1 MNNKRKKGFTL
12 VELMVVLVILGII
25 AAIAVPL
32 FINYWKK
39 AEFRK
44 NEENAKTVYLAAESR
59 LTYYRSS
66 GQWEQFKKEI
76 QDAVKD
82 TDSEV
87 AQKAVFKDNKDGRLN
102 GRIYTIKLNKS
113 AADQTKENNLVLR
126 LLDDYTYDKG
136 FLDAS
141 ISIEIDIE
149 SGEVYSA
156 FYGSRCKGLNYKADD
171 VDGYLTM
178 QKRDYDSRS
187 KRLLGYYSTEDTV
200 NTVNLE
206 TKRLR
211 ITTINLVNSEKLSLD
226 WSSNVGADL
235 GVDYEVSF
243 YKNDDNTKLFTLRVS
258 PYDMGQQGWS
268 TNADSTSGMATLEL
282 TKADGTKDTSNWMF
296 PVTYSDN
303 KYSVVLDAMMSA
315 KVQAAL
321 DDQTNESAKSELEKT
336 SSTSITRL
344 AEVTSALSEP
354 QNIYAKVKATAYTG
368 SSNINISQEYRDSEQ
383 VSSNVANTMFGDNTK
398 GSDVQVAAFRHLS
411 NMRYYEKNHDSATFT
426 LTNKNMDWASVGT
439 GLYDFKTEAQPDGT
453 KVEKLAWRENT
464 KTETVGFPSIK
475 ELPKEYTLTG
485 KGSQTLVS
493 NLHLDEESVAD
504 DTTTTNLNVSRSEF
518 LGLFCE
524 LKGTVK
530 DVVFRDP
537 TLMIGQKGENDSAGN
552 CKSLKGV
559 GILAGRSEGKLT
571 EIAVTRTKQNSNTV
585 EANVKVD
592 VSNANVSDDKDTLGV
607 GMLVGVLA
615 KYENGTIQTLS
626 SGTVSNLTIEGKMEA
641 VLPSSV
647 KQTDAY
653 GIGGIIG
660 YADLNNKNGTIQIH
674 GCTNDADVSGNVN
687 TGGIVGRLDGT
698 FRYNN
703 DTNYTASKL
712 KQKADILNCNGNG
725 LILCDNVGTKK
736 AGSTIEGNYFG
747 GIVGYSNQALVYNA
761 VSALGRS
768 GSFHY
773 SSDDQKELL
782 QGRYVGGIAGYGEHT
797 LLSNCSTEKNG
808 YVLGDEYVGGI
819 AGGLG
824 GGVPDAIQAS
834 TESGVSVTTN
844 ASYVI
849 GNSYVGG
856 IVGENSA
863 NVTLKNCINQG
874 VAAGYKQYV
883 GGIVGYNQAGSK
895 IADCAS
901 YLSDYDNSVYNMIVN
916 RWKATAS
923 FAGGIA
929 GYNDGAITFSD
940 ESEAITVK
948 SVSSI
953 VVGQNYVGGIAGFND
968 ENATIDVH
976 YTLIGGRIYAYGKC
990 AGGAFGLNASTK
1002 VLNQELTIKPQSI
1015 QGQYFVGGV
1024 IGANVVN
1031 LTQDM
1036 TMSQMRTDNILGR
1049 ITGEAF
1055 CGGIIGYQRTYAA
1068 SQLGTAEL
1076 KNVALEMLPGLNS
1089 NGVPAY
1095 PRNTLAVS
1103 QNPNQL
1109 TITTT
1114 NNIPIRAGLYAGGIV
1129 GYCEKDSHLLLKNCT
1144 NSGDIAQNVSVWS
1157 NGVVL
1162 SNYIRSGEIDR
1173 NKTLPSDAD
1182 RVRMHFAGG
1191 IISANLENQ
1200 IIDNCSNTGN
1210 MSGYAG
1216 TGGVVGLNAGLV
1228 YNCSLNQHFG
1238 SAALNYIGGIA
1249 GVNVGLTGTSAS
1261 KTYVIG
1267 TGTSATRIEYTAG
1280 TIQNCTTLQNKTI
1293 SGSSNVGG
1301 IVGWNLN
1308 DGVLSENTSNANI
1321 SASGKENIGGFA
1333 GRNNGIIKVA
1343 SDSKNIARNVTAGN
1357 ASGVGGLVGLNEE
1370 NGTIKVS
1377 GVGGTNGE
1385 IVTVGSGVSISGST
1399 RVGGIVGIN
1408 HGIIGEEG
1416 TGTSQKYLTC
1426 RAKKVRASRG
1436 LAGGIVG
1443 ETNGNIVN
1451 AVNRSTIVTADEGT
1465 AGGITAVH
1473 HAGKMV
1479 KNCISYGNVS
1489 SSNGHAS
1496 GIVAENAGTIDN
1508 CIVKSSKSTSTTEIY
1523 SRGGNEIGAI
1533 TSYNTGRVQNSNIEG
1548 SVLLHGDA
1556 TIFGGLVGVN
1566 TSKNGQVG
1574 TENSTLE
1581 ITTIPAIQ
1589 STRSNLTVGGAVGQN
1604 QKNATVTNMKVNA
1617 NDTSIFNGFSG
1628 YKYLGGVVG
1637 ENIGTVEDS
1646 GFSGTIKEN
1655 TGAAGNCYGGIAGIN
1670 EKDAT
1675 LERCSIGKITMTI
1688 NGIYTATSTSTAAQ
1702 KEALA
1707 THAGG
1712 IVGKN
1717 EEGAIVNSCT
1727 LEDNADSRLTATN
1740 GMLGG
1745 VAGFNKGTIQMSG
1758 SNVTSEVMKGV
1769 TSDTDI
1775 ETLADN
1781 ASASDKGNLQADTT
1795 YVTWNDGQNDIENL
1809 TYRGT
1814 GSGTNVKPGK
1824 KISAGRLKMVVSSN
1838 GNIGGITAY
1847 NGTKGEVEYCVSG
1860 NWFLENKSEAIGVG
1874 TGGIIGMN
1882 ESEKDLSYLVNGAFV
1897 GRKLGGD
1904 GATNRFAGGIIG
1916 NQNNSTNNE
1925 WTISKCINYG
1935 TVYCYKTHY
1944 SGGIMGQWTGTGG
1957 NIEECRNYGML
1968 QTTYGTDWVGASAG
1982 IVAQLYHAYEN
1993 HEYNIVKCGNYG
2005 SIYTKNGEDAS
2016 DRGGANDSAGILGN
2030 ITTYTVSS
2038 QSEAPK
2044 FTVQILDCVNA
2055 PGVKIYSGS
2064 MASGIFG
2071 YLSCDNPSNATIPVS
2086 TANTVIR
2093 IERCSNYAQVLKGFR
2108 YDGGIF
2114 GDRYGGEAWK
2124 NNTIVKD
2131 NNSVNLPASGT
2142 NRNGQNYGYSNNDG
2156 GGNGYPVYAS
2166 GNNKGG
2172 PADMLAENRVGNY
2185 HIEGS
2190 AAWGYTNVNIGEG
2203 RATLGQGNG
2212 SADNGY
2218 KESDLNNKY
2227 THNGFIMYDVTKQQ
2241 YFVAAINMRA
2251 GNGNMTRVNG
2261 NSQYINEDGFIVTAD
2276 GTKTAEILYYIDK
2289 NSNIYTGTT
2298 GNDILYSE
2306 GIIDPK
2312 NVLFTSAQSTW
2323 KRLEGIVEDTETG
2336 KSQILAPA
2344 EAEAK
2349 IENGK
2354 ITIKV
2359 TPQSLS
2365 KSWSENWNSNT
2376 TGTRINRDTQ
2386 CDPFMYR
2393 IKITDGTTEKIY
2405 KIYSEEDSFNIP
2417 KELQD
2422 KDIKIFV
2429 QSVSMYDDVEPSDW
2443 IRIDERNVNK
2453 VLPDPDVRIE
2463 LISNQNAEYN
2473 HVYRFVLNNLDAY
2486 NATDENGNA
2495 IYPNWQVKIKVAGI
2509 GNLTL
2514 NASNPTGTMQVAYR
2528 EDGAY
2533 TYQMTAQASTTSGT
2547 TMAES
2552 SKEIST
2558 ATQLPGYRPPITLK
2572 EWTPKLEQNVT
2583 VTGTTLDDLSAKV
2596 ELDAKD
2602 QKMNTPPIYRAELI
2616 GTWNGEDNIVFA
2628 KEDILTVSA
2637 GKASATFT
2645 NLPEYIGQASNLRVR
2660 IWYASSGL
2668 GPVYTYYDVDASRI
2682 TEANVKELTDVD
2694 ENGTAQ
2700 WTYSHSTTLENYAGY
2715 FDYYQDVTSTL
2726 WTWLP
2731 APVLDGADL
2740 DTYLEP
2746 VIGTNGE
2753 MLYTFTWDSDIAGTS
2768 SLEYQVSMTG
2778 VDASGREVKID
2789 LGNAY
2794 TGGRSLTVD
2803 GTDWNYSK
2811 VKLKVTRVGK
2821 NTSKVKQIGLA
2832 TTGTYNVKQR
2842 LEQPSQLTVENP
2854 DTNELIYRLSWSQI
2868 TSEEGCNGYQAYIRV
2883 YDDKEKLGEEKELG
2897 TQITTAQNAG
2907 GTYSEDVDLE
2917 AYAGK
2922 RVVIY
2927 LKAKATADS
2936 AYLDSVA
2943 GITNELEIPT
2953 RLPKPNVTW
2962 QTNWTHH
2969 ADNYIAADAFTNGGM
2984 TVTLTPDD
2992 NASVPPG
2999 GSAYLIK
3006 AYVYDSAAKA
3016 KAATQ
3021 TDPGDYVQAYPIEG
3035 SVAQMEVADHKYS
3048 HDMQGLSIQYA
3059 GKWIVF
3065 YARISS
3071 GGGNISSEWTKS
3083 DSYRLPYVKLQSP
3096 QVESNE
3102 ADTEL
3107 TANVSTT
3114 PEVAGEDKVWTAKQT
3129 VLSWNSVECADI
3141 FTLNLNGTITDASAQ
3156 GGKTP
3161 LDKNVRIIETADGV
3175 QVQVY
3180 RLVEVPK
3187 EINGEIK
3194 TVEEWQWVTIDEN
3207 DTASQYPEGT
3217 PETEIHHE
3225 FDITDYSVKIT
3236 SAYKAENGST
3246 PTYELTLSTKLDVV
3260 KNADGTYSYTLK
3272 LPDVSDVKAEDGN
3285 VEHTNL
3291 HISNSMVFK
3300 ANVTENIEEDH
3311 IIQKSEA
3318 YVESDETKVEW
3329 KNN

>member
-1 MNNKRKKGFTL
+1 MTNKRKKGFTL

-82 TDSEV
+82 TDSEI
-87 AQKAVFKDNKDGRLN
+87 AQKAVFKDNKDSRLN

-226 WSSNVGADL
+226 WSSNVGADF

-258 PYDMGQQGWS
+258 PFDMGQQGWS
-268 TNADSTSGMATLEL
+268 TNADSTAGMATLEL

-321 DDQTNESAKSELEKT
+321 DGQTNESAKSELEKT

-344 AEVTSALSEP
+344 ATIITALSEP

-398 GSDVQVAAFRHLS
+398 GSDIQVAAFRHLS

-439 GLYDFKTEAQPDGT
+439 GLYDFKAEAQPDGT

-585 EANVKVD
+585 ETNVKVD
-592 VSNANVSDDKDTLGV
+592 VLNANVSDNKDTLGV

-626 SGTVSNLTIEGKMEA
+626 SGTVSNLTIEGKLEA

-660 YADLNNKNGTIQIH
+660 YANLNNKNGTIQIN
-674 GCTNDADVSGNVN
+674 GCMNDADVSGNVN

-703 DTNYTASKL
+703 GTKYTTSKL
-712 KQKADILNCNGNG
+712 KQKADILNCNDNG
-725 LILCDNVGTKK
+725 LILCDNISTQK

-768 GSFHY
+768 GSFRY
-773 SSDDQKELL
+773 SSDNQKELL

-824 GGVPDAIQAS
+824 GGVPNAIQAS
-834 TESGVSVTTN
+834 TESGASVTAN

-849 GNSYVGG
+849 GNGYVGG
-856 IVGENSA
+856 IVGENA
-863 NVTLKNCINQG
+863 TNVTLKNCINQG
-874 VAAGYKQYV
+874 VAAGYKRYV
-883 GGIVGYNQAGSK
+883 GGIVGYNQADST

-901 YLSDYDNSVYNMIVN
+901 YLSDYDNSVYNRIVHK
-916 RWKATAS
+916 WKATAS

-990 AGGAFGLNASTK
+990 AGGAFGLNASAK

-1036 TMSQMRTDNILGR
+1036 TMNQMRTDNILGR

-1055 CGGIIGYQRTYAA
+1055 CGGIVGYQRTYAA

-1076 KNVALEMLPGLNS
+1076 KNVALEILPGLDS

-1095 PRNTLAVS
+1095 PKNTLAVS

-1144 NSGDIAQNVSVWS
+1144 NSGDIAQTASVWK

-1162 SNYIRSGEIDR
+1162 GSYIESNEIGR
-1173 NKTLPSDAD
+1173 TKSELPSGTDGVD
-1182 RVRMHFAGG
+1182 SVRMHFAGG
-1191 IISANLENQ
+1191 ILSVNLENQ
-1200 IIDNCSNTGN
+1200 IIDSCFNTGN

-1228 YNCSLNQHFG
+1228 YQCQLQQHFG
-1238 SAALNYIGGIA
+1238 NAALNYIGGIA
-1249 GVNVGLTGTSAS
+1249 GINVGAKNQTEKSYSSGSN
-1261 KTYVIG
+1261 VVQ
-1267 TGTSATRIEYTAG
+1267 YTAG
-1280 TIQNCTTLQNKTI
+1280 TIQNCTTAQNKTV

-1301 IVGWNLN
+1301 LVGWNLN
-1308 DGVLSENTSNANI
+1308 DGVLTKNTSNANI
-1321 SASGKENIGGFA
+1321 SASGKENAGGIA
-1333 GRNNGIIKVA
+1333 GRNNGNIIIENSRSVITR
-1343 SDSKNIARNVTAGN
+1343 SVSAGN
-1357 ASGVGGLVGLNEE
+1357 ATGVGGLAGMNEA
-1370 NGTIKVS
+1370 NGTIRVTGDGETSGEIIAVDAGLSVS
-1377 GVGGTNGE
+1377 G
-1385 IVTVGSGVSISGST
+1385 SSK
-1399 RVGGIVGIN
+1399 VGGIVGIN
-1408 HGIIGEEG
+1408 HGVVGEDG
-1416 TGTSQKYLTC
+1416 TTALPKHLVC
-1426 RAKKVRASRG
+1426 KAKNVRASHG
-1436 LAGGIVG
+1436 FAGGIAG
-1443 ETNGNIVN
+1443 ETNGNVIC
-1451 AVNRSTIVTADEGT
+1451 AVNRSAEVIAYEGT
-1465 AGGITAVH
+1465 AGGITAVNTK
-1473 HAGKMV
+1473 GKMIQ
-1479 KNCISYGNVS
+1479 NCTNYGKVT
-1489 SSNGHAS
+1489 SNHGHAS
-1496 GIVAENAGTIDN
+1496 GIAAENDGMIKDCT
-1508 CIVKSSKSTSTTEIY
+1508 VKSSKSTETTEIY

-1533 TSYNTGRVQNSNIEG
+1533 TSLNKENGIVENSKTERNV
-1548 SVLLHGDA
+1548 VLSGDA
-1556 TIFGGLVGVN
+1556 SIIGGLVGDNEGTVRMVDSSIIPKVDS
-1566 TSKNGQVG
+1566 SK
-1574 TENSTLE
+1574 
-1581 ITTIPAIQ
+1581 
-1589 STRSNLTVGGAVGQN
+1589 SNLTVGG
-1604 QKNATVTNMKVNA
+1604 
-1617 NDTSIFNGFSG
+1617 
-1628 YKYLGGVVG
+1628 VVG
-1637 ENIGTVEDS
+1637 ENRENANVTGIQVKVGVTTDSSALIGFKDYQYLGGIVGQNSGTVSDAA
-1646 GFSGTIKEN
+1646 FSGTIEEKN
-1655 TGAAGNCYGGIAGIN
+1655 GSAGNCYGGIAGIN
-1670 EKDAT
+1670 MSGAELKN
-1675 LERCSIGKITMTI
+1675 CSVGKITMTI
-1688 NGIYTATSTSTAAQ
+1688 NGVYTATSTSTAAQ

-1717 EEGAIVNSCT
+1717 EENAVIDGCT
-1727 LEDNADSRLTATN
+1727 LENNADSKLTAKY

-1745 VAGFNKGTIQMSG
+1745 VAGFNKGKITMSG
-1758 SNVTSEVMKGV
+1758 SSITPDVMNG
-1769 TSDTDI
+1769 
-1775 ETLADN
+1775 
-1781 ASASDKGNLQADTT
+1781 ADTT
-1795 YVTWNDGQNDIENL
+1795 DELAANAIGQGLSADGTYVNTRSASTIENMK
-1809 TYRGT
+1809 YNGGT
-1814 GSGTNVKPGK
+1814 TL
-1824 KISAGRLKMVVSSN
+1824 SAGKLEMYMLHN

-1847 NGTKGEVEYCVSG
+1847 NGTAGQLSECVSG
-1860 NWFLENKSEAIGVG
+1860 KWFLNNKSEAIGVG

-1882 ESEKDLSYLVNGAFV
+1882 ESQKDLSKLVNGAFV
-1897 GRKLGGD
+1897 GRQIGSGD
-1904 GATNRFAGGIIG
+1904 TNRFAGGIIG
-1916 NQNNSTNNE
+1916 NQNNATGSDWLIE
-1925 WTISKCINYG
+1925 KCINYG
-1935 TVYCYKTHY
+1935 TIYCYNSHY

-1957 NIEECRNYGML
+1957 TIQNCRNYGNL
-1968 QTTYGTDWVGASAG
+1968 QTTFAANWVGASGG
-1982 IVAQLYHAYEN
+1982 IVAQLYHANEN
-1993 HEYNIVKCGNYG
+1993 NEYNIISCENYG
-2005 SIYTKNGEDAS
+2005 SIYKSAGS
-2016 DRGGANDSAGILGN
+2016 GGSGANDSAGILGN
-2030 ITTYTVSS
+2030 ITTYQVSNVS
-2038 QSEAPK
+2038 NANR
-2044 FTVQILDCVNA
+2044 FTVRILDCMNG
-2055 PGVKIYSGS
+2055 PGVSIYSNS

-2071 YLSCDNPSNATIPVS
+2071 FLSCDNANSNSIIKS
-2086 TANTVIR
+2086 TPNVKMQ
-2093 IERCSNYAQVLKGFR
+2093 IERCRNYARHLIGNSFV
-2108 YDGGIF
+2108 GGIF
-2114 GDRYGGEAWK
+2114 GARYDGWS
-2124 NNTIVKD
+2124 NNTIVND
-2131 NNSVNLPASGT
+2131 CYSPSFG
-2142 NRNGQNYGYSNNDG
+2142 NRDYNKTGNPIYSNGIVRGSQN
-2156 GGNGYPVYAS
+2156 PTFMS
-2166 GNNKGG
+2166 
-2172 PADMLAENRVGNY
+2172 AENRKNNFFYDGIGERTNRKQDGYLGADFTIGVKTIEGTIIKGSDRSQNIVRVSDNKLSFGKIIENTQIMRKADDGAYVVTQIYSGVNSINGANCYIDQDGYIKDGSGTRIGQVLYYVGN
-2185 HIEGS
+2185 E
-2190 AAWGYTNVNIGEG
+2190 
-2203 RATLGQGNG
+2203 
-2212 SADNGY
+2212 
-2218 KESDLNNKY
+2218 
-2227 THNGFIMYDVTKQQ
+2227 Q
-2241 YFVAAINMRA
+2241 YPNH
-2251 GNGNMTRVNG
+2251 
-2261 NSQYINEDGFIVTAD
+2261 D
-2276 GTKTAEILYYIDK
+2276 
-2289 NSNIYTGTT
+2289 NIY
-2298 GNDILYSE
+2298 DI
-2306 GIIDPK
+2306 GATITDPSK
-2312 NVLFTSAQSTW
+2312 NLLAYNSRESYC
-2323 KRLEGIVEDTETG
+2323 RLEGVEREKNELLAPAFAEAKVETG
-2336 KSQILAPA
+2336 KITVKVVPQTMDHAR
-2344 EAEAK
+2344 
-2349 IENGK
+2349 NG
-2354 ITIKV
+2354 
-2359 TPQSLS
+2359 
-2365 KSWSENWNSNT
+2365 SELYDST
-2376 TGTRINRDTQ
+2376 TA
-2386 CDPFMYR
+2386 CDPFMYEVR
-2393 IKITDGTTEKIY
+2393 VTNGTNEKIY
-2405 KIYSEEDSFNIP
+2405 KIYSENESFSIS
-2417 KELQD
+2417 KEITG
-2422 KDIKIFV
+2422 KVKISV
-2429 QSVSMYDDVEPSDW
+2429 RVVSMFDDVEPSKWYDLPEQS
-2443 IRIDERNVNK
+2443 INK
-2453 VLPDPDVRIE
+2453 VLPDPDVKIE
-2463 LISNQNAEYN
+2463 LISKQNADNN
-2473 HVYRFVLNNLDAY
+2473 HVYRFVLNNLDEY

-2514 NASNPTGTMQVAYR
+2514 NASNPTGTMKVAHR

-2533 TYQMTAQASTTSGT
+2533 TYQMTAQASTTGGT

-2572 EWTPKLEQNVT
+2572 EWNPQLVQNVT
-2583 VTGTTLDDLSAKV
+2583 VTGTTLDDLSVKV
-2596 ELDAKD
+2596 ELDAKN

-2616 GTWNGEDNIVFA
+2616 GTWNGEENVVFA

-2645 NLPEYIGQASNLRVR
+2645 NLPEYIGQARNLRVR

-2668 GPVYTYYDVDASRI
+2668 GPVYTYYDVDASQI

-2700 WTYSHSTTLENYAGY
+2700 WTYSHSTILENYAGY
-2715 FDYYQDVTSTL
+2715 FTNYQNVTSKL
-2726 WTWLP
+2726 WEWLP
-2731 APVLDGADL
+2731 APVLEGADL

-2746 VIGTNGE
+2746 VIGINGE

-2768 SLEYQVSMTG
+2768 SSEYQVSMTG
-2778 VDASGREVKID
+2778 VDVSGREVKID
-2789 LGNAY
+2789 LGDAY
-2794 TGGRSLTVD
+2794 TGGKSLTVD

-2811 VKLKVTRVGK
+2811 IKLKVTRVGK
-2821 NTSKVKQIGLA
+2821 NTSAVKQIGLA

-2842 LEQPSQLTVENP
+2842 LEQSSQLTAENP

-2897 TQITTAQNAG
+2897 TQVTTAQNAS

-2927 LKAKATADS
+2927 LKAKAAADS

-2953 RLPKPNVTW
+2953 RLPKPKVTW

-2969 ADNYIAADAFTNGGM
+2969 ADNYIAAEAFTNGGM
-2984 TVTLTPDD
+2984 TVTLTPND

-2999 GSAYLIK
+2999 GSAYLLK

-3141 FTLNLNGTITDASAQ
+3141 FTLNLNGTIQDASAQ
-3156 GGKTP
+3156 GGKTQ
-3161 LDKNVRIIETADGV
+3161 LDKKVRMIETADGV

-3180 RLVEVPK
+3180 RLVEVQK
-3187 EINGEIK
+3187 EINGEIR

-3285 VEHTNL
+3285 VEHTNF

-3300 ANVTENIEEDH
+3300 ANVTENIEEDQ
-3311 IIQKSEA
+3311 ILQKSEA

>member
-1 MNNKRKKGFTL
+1 MTNKRKKGFTL
-12 VELMVVLVILGII
+12 VELTVVLVILGII

-76 QDAVKD
+76 EDAVKD
-82 TDSEV
+82 GDGEI
-87 AQKAVFKDNKDGRLN
+87 AQKAVFKDSQDSKLN

-113 AADQTKENNLVLR
+113 ATDQTEEDNLVLR
-126 LLDDYTYDKG
+126 LLDNYTYDKG

-156 FYGSRCKGLNYKADD
+156 FYGSRCKGLNYKIDD
-171 VDGYLTM
+171 ADGYLTM

-258 PYDMGQQGWS
+258 PYDMAQQGWS

-315 KVQAAL
+315 KVQATL
-321 DDQTNESAKSELEKT
+321 DSQTNESAGSELEKT

-344 AEVTSALSEP
+344 STIVTALAEP

-368 SSNINISQEYRDSEQ
+368 SSNINVTQEYRDSEQ

-398 GSDVQVAAFRHLS
+398 GTDIQVVAFRHLS
-411 NMRYYEKNHDSATFT
+411 NMRYYEKNHNSAVFT

-485 KGSQTLVS
+485 KSSQTFVS
-493 NLHLDEESVAD
+493 NLHLNEESVAD
-504 DTTTTNLNVSRSEF
+504 DTIATKLNVSKSEF

-537 TLMIGQKGENDSAGN
+537 TLMIGQKGENDSTGN

-571 EIAVTRTKQNSNTV
+571 GIAVTRTKQNSNTV

-592 VSNANVSDDKDTLGV
+592 VSNATVSDDKNTLGV

-615 KYENGTIQTLS
+615 NYENGTIKTLS
-626 SGTVSNLTIEGKMEA
+626 SGTVSDLTIEGKMEA

-660 YADLNNKNGTIQIH
+660 YAYLDNKNGTIKINE
-674 GCTNDADVSGNVN
+674 CTNNADITGNVN
-687 TGGIVGRLDGT
+687 TGGIVGRLDGA
-698 FRYNN
+698 FHYENG
-703 DTNYTASKL
+703 TNYTASTL
-712 KQKADILNCNGNG
+712 KQNADVLNCNGNG
-725 LILCDNVGTKK
+725 LILCDNVSTKE
-736 AGSTIEGNYFG
+736 ADGSIEGNYFG

-768 GSFHY
+768 ESFHY
-773 SSDDQKELL
+773 SSEDQKELL

-824 GGVPDAIQAS
+824 GGVSNAIQAS

-856 IVGENSA
+856 IVGENSE

-874 VAAGYKQYV
+874 VAAGYQQYV
-883 GGIVGYNQAGSK
+883 GGIVGYNQAGST

-901 YLSDYDNSVYNMIVN
+901 YLSDYDNSVYNMIVDK
-916 RWKATAS
+916 WKATAS
-923 FAGGIA
+923 FAGGLA

-976 YTLIGGRIYAYGKC
+976 YTLIGGRVYAYGKC

-1015 QGQYFVGGV
+1015 QGQYYVGGV

-1031 LTQDM
+1031 LTQNT
-1036 TMSQMRTDNILGR
+1036 TMSQMRTDNILGT
-1049 ITGEAF
+1049 ITGDAF
-1055 CGGIIGYQRTYAA
+1055 CGGVIGYQRTYT
-1068 SQLGTAEL
+1068 SKQLGNAEL
-1076 KNVALEMLPGLNS
+1076 KNVALEMLPGLDS
-1089 NGVPAY
+1089 NGVPSY
-1095 PRNTLAVS
+1095 GNSSIAVS

-1114 NNIPIRAGLYAGGIV
+1114 NNIPIRAGLYTGGIV
-1129 GYCEKDSHLLLKNCT
+1129 GYCEKESHLILKDCT
-1144 NSGDIAQNVSVWS
+1144 NSGDIAQSVSVWT
-1157 NGVVL
+1157 NGVAL
-1162 SNYIRSGEIDR
+1162 GSYIESNEIGR
-1173 NKTLPSDAD
+1173 MKSELPSGTDGVD
-1182 RVRMHFAGG
+1182 SVRMHFAGG
-1191 IISANLENQ
+1191 IISVNLENQ
-1200 IIDNCSNTGN
+1200 IIDSCSNTGN

-1228 YNCSLNQHFG
+1228 YQCQLQQHFG
-1238 SAALNYIGGIA
+1238 NAALSYIGGIA
-1249 GVNVGLTGTSAS
+1249 GINVGGKNQTAKSYDSGSNA
-1261 KTYVIG
+1261 VQ
-1267 TGTSATRIEYTAG
+1267 YTAG
-1280 TIQNCTTLQNKTI
+1280 TIQTCKTAQNKTI

-1301 IVGWNLN
+1301 LVGWNLN
-1308 DGVLSENTSNANI
+1308 GGVLTGNTSNANI
-1321 SASGKENIGGFA
+1321 SASGKENVGGIV
-1333 GRNNGIIKVA
+1333 GRNNGNIVIE
-1343 SDSKNIARNVTAGN
+1343 DSRSTITRSITAGN
-1357 ASGVGGLVGLNEE
+1357 ATGVGGLVGMNEA
-1370 NGTIKVS
+1370 NGTIQVTGDGETSGEVTAVDAGLSVS
-1377 GVGGTNGE
+1377 G
-1385 IVTVGSGVSISGST
+1385 SSK
-1399 RVGGIVGIN
+1399 VGGIVGIN
-1408 HGIIGEEG
+1408 YGVVGENG
-1416 TGTSQKYLTC
+1416 TATSPKYLVC
-1426 RAKKVRASRG
+1426 KAKNVRASHG
-1436 LAGGIVG
+1436 FAGGIVG
-1443 ETNGNIVN
+1443 ETNGDVIC
-1451 AVNRSTIVTADEGT
+1451 AVNRSTEVIAYEGT
-1465 AGGITAVH
+1465 AGGITAVNTK
-1473 HAGKMV
+1473 GKTIQ
-1479 KNCISYGNVS
+1479 NCTNYGKVT
-1489 SSNGHAS
+1489 SNQGHAS
-1496 GIVAENAGTIDN
+1496 GIAAENDGTIKD
-1508 CIVKSSKSTSTTEIY
+1508 CTVKSSESSETTEIY

-1533 TSYNTGRVQNSNIEG
+1533 TSFNKENGIVENSKTERNV
-1548 SVLLHGDA
+1548 VLSGDA
-1556 TIFGGLVGVN
+1556 SIIGGLVGAN
-1566 TSKNGQVG
+1566 EG
-1574 TENSTLE
+1574 TVRMVAGSDG
-1581 ITTIPAIQ
+1581 TIPKMTIIPKIN
-1589 STRSNLTVGGAVGQN
+1589 SSKSNLTVGGAVGEN
-1604 QKNATVTNMKVNA
+1604 RENA
-1617 NDTSIFNGFSG
+1617 NVTGVQVEVGETTNSSALIGFKD
-1628 YKYLGGVVG
+1628 YQYLGGIVG
-1637 ENIGTVEDS
+1637 KNSGTVS
-1646 GFSGTIKEN
+1646 NATFSGTIEEEN
-1655 TGAAGNCYGGIAGIN
+1655 GSAGNCYGGIAGIN
-1670 EKDAT
+1670 MSGAELKN
-1675 LERCSIGKITMTI
+1675 CSVGKITMTI
-1688 NGIYTATSTSTAAQ
+1688 NGVYSATSTSTAAQ

-1717 EEGAIVNSCT
+1717 EENAVIDGCT
-1727 LEDNADSRLTATN
+1727 LENNADSKLTAN
-1740 GMLGG
+1740 YGMLGG
-1745 VAGFNKGTIQMSG
+1745 VAGFNKGKIQMSG
-1758 SNVTSEVMKGV
+1758 SSITPDIMNGA
-1769 TSDTDI
+1769 DTTD
-1775 ETLADN
+1775 ELAAN
-1781 ASASDKGNLQADTT
+1781 AVKQGLSADTT
-1795 YVTWNDGQNDIENL
+1795 YVNTGSASTIENMK
-1809 TYRGT
+1809 YNG
-1814 GSGTNVKPGK
+1814 GSKVSDGK
-1824 KISAGRLKMVVSSN
+1824 LELYMLNN

-1847 NGTKGEVEYCVSG
+1847 NGTAGQLSECVSG
-1860 NWFLENKSEAIGVG
+1860 KWFLNNKSEAIGVG

-1882 ESEKDLSYLVNGAFV
+1882 ESQKDLSKLVNGAFV
-1897 GRKLGGD
+1897 GRQIGSGV
-1904 GATNRFAGGIIG
+1904 TNRFAGGIIG
-1916 NQNNSTNNE
+1916 NQNNATGSDWVIE
-1925 WTISKCINYG
+1925 KCINYG
-1935 TVYCYKTHY
+1935 TVYCYNSHY

-1957 NIEECRNYGML
+1957 TIQNCRNYGNL
-1968 QTTYGTDWVGASAG
+1968 QTTFAAGWVGASGG
-1982 IVAQLYHAYEN
+1982 IVAQLYHANEN
-1993 HEYNIVKCGNYG
+1993 NEYNIISCENYG
-2005 SIYTKNGEDAS
+2005 SIYKSAGSGGD
-2016 DRGGANDSAGILGN
+2016 GANDSAGILGN
-2030 ITTYTVSS
+2030 ITTYRVSDVS
-2038 QSEAPK
+2038 NANR
-2044 FTVQILDCVNA
+2044 FTVRILDCMNG
-2055 PGVKIYSGS
+2055 PGVSIYSNS

-2071 YLSCDNPSNATIPVS
+2071 FLSCDNADSNPIIQS
-2086 TANTVIR
+2086 TSNVKIQ
-2093 IERCSNYAQVLKGFR
+2093 IERCRNYAR
-2108 YDGGIF
+2108 YLNGNNFVGGIF
-2114 GDRYGGEAWK
+2114 GARYGGWS
-2124 NNTIVKD
+2124 NNTIVNDCYSPSFGEKD
-2131 NNSVNLPASGT
+2131 YNKTGNPI
-2142 NRNGQNYGYSNNDG
+2142 YSNGVTYGSEN
-2156 GGNGYPVYAS
+2156 PTS
-2166 GNNKGG
+2166 
-2172 PADMLAENRVGNY
+2172 MSAENRKNNFFYDGIGGQTNKKQDGYLGADFTIGVKTTDGTIIKGSDKLQKIVRVSNDKLRYGSIIENTQIMRKADDGAYVVTQIYSNVNSINGAECYIDQDEYIKDSSGGRIGQVLYYVGNEQY
-2185 HIEGS
+2185 PNHD
-2190 AAWGYTNVNIGEG
+2190 NI
-2203 RATLGQGNG
+2203 
-2212 SADNGY
+2212 
-2218 KESDLNNKY
+2218 
-2227 THNGFIMYDVTKQQ
+2227 
-2241 YFVAAINMRA
+2241 
-2251 GNGNMTRVNG
+2251 
-2261 NSQYINEDGFIVTAD
+2261 
-2276 GTKTAEILYYIDK
+2276 YYIGATITDPTQNLLAY
-2289 NSNIYTGTT
+2289 NSRESYR
-2298 GNDILYSE
+2298 
-2306 GIIDPK
+2306 
-2312 NVLFTSAQSTW
+2312 
-2323 KRLEGIVEDTETG
+2323 RLEGVKEDKNEL
-2336 KSQILAPA
+2336 LAPDSV
-2344 EAEAK
+2344 EAEVK
-2349 IENGK
+2349 TGK
-2354 ITIKV
+2354 ITVKV
-2359 TPQSLS
+2359 VPQTMDKARNGSELDS
-2365 KSWSENWNSNT
+2365 KT
-2376 TGTRINRDTQ
+2376 A
-2386 CDPFMYR
+2386 CDPFMYEVR
-2393 IKITDGTTEKIY
+2393 VKNGTNEKIY
-2405 KIYSEEDSFNIP
+2405 KIYSENESFYIS
-2417 KELQD
+2417 KEITG
-2422 KDIKIFV
+2422 KV
-2429 QSVSMYDDVEPSDW
+2429 QISVRAVSMFDDVEPSEWYDLPEQN
-2443 IRIDERNVNK
+2443 INK

-2463 LISNQNAEYN
+2463 LISKQNATNN
-2473 HVYRFVLNNLDAY
+2473 HVYRFVLNNLDEY
-2486 NATDENGNA
+2486 NVTDGNGNA

-2509 GNLTL
+2509 GDLTL
-2514 NASNPTGTMQVAYR
+2514 NASNPTGTMQVAHR
-2528 EDGAY
+2528 DDGAY

-2572 EWTPKLEQNVT
+2572 EWTPKLEQNIM
-2583 VTGTTLDDLSAKV
+2583 VTGTTLDDLSVKV
-2596 ELDAKD
+2596 ELDAGNN
-2602 QKMNTPPIYRAELI
+2602 KMNTPPIYRAELI
-2616 GTWNGEDNIVFA
+2616 GTWNGEDNVVFA

-2645 NLPEYIGQASNLRVR
+2645 NLPEYIGQASNLKVR

-2668 GPVYTYYDVDASRI
+2668 GPVYTYYDVDASHSA
-2682 TEANVKELTDVD
+2682 EVNVKELTDVD
-2694 ENGTAQ
+2694 ENGNAQ

-2715 FDYYQDVTSTL
+2715 FTNYQNITAML
-2726 WTWLP
+2726 WEWLP
-2731 APVLDGADL
+2731 APVLTGADQ

-2746 VIGTNGE
+2746 VIETNGK
-2753 MLYTFTWDSDIAGTS
+2753 MLYTFTWDPDIADTLS
-2768 SLEYQVSMTG
+2768 PEYQVSMTG

-2789 LGNAY
+2789 LGDAY
-2794 TGGRSLTVD
+2794 TGGKSLTVD

-2821 NTSKVKQIGLA
+2821 NTSEVKQIGLS
-2832 TTGTYNVKQR
+2832 TTGTYNIKQR

-2854 DTNELIYRLSWSQI
+2854 NTNELIYRLSWSQI

-2883 YDDKEKLGEEKELG
+2883 YEDEELGEEKELG
-2897 TQITTAQNAG
+2897 AQITTAQNAG

-2927 LKAKATADS
+2927 LKAKASADS

-2953 RLPKPNVTW
+2953 RLSKPNVTW
-2962 QTNWTHH
+2962 ETSWTH
-2969 ADNYIAADAFTNGGM
+2969 DVNKYITADAFTNGGM
-2984 TVTLTPDD
+2984 TVGLTPDD
-2992 NASVPPG
+2992 NASIPPG
-2999 GSAYLIK
+2999 GSAYLLK
-3006 AYVYDSAAKA
+3006 AYVYDSEANAA
-3016 KAATQ
+3016 AATQ
-3021 TDPGDYVQAYPIEG
+3021 TDPGSYVQTYPIEG

-3048 HDMQGLSIQYA
+3048 HDLQGLSIQYA

-3102 ADTEL
+3102 VDTEL

-3129 VLSWNSVECADI
+3129 VLSWNSVDCADI
-3141 FTLNLNGTITDASAQ
+3141 FILNLNGTIADTSAQ
-3156 GGKTP
+3156 GGKTQ
-3161 LDKNVRIIETADGV
+3161 LDKNVRIIETASGV

-3180 RLVEVPK
+3180 RLVEVQK
-3187 EINGEIK
+3187 EIDGK
-3194 TVEEWQWVTIDEN
+3194 VTTVEEWQWVTINEN
-3207 DTASQYPEGT
+3207 DTASKYPEGT

-3236 SAYKAENGST
+3236 STYKAENGST
-3246 PTYELTLSTKLDVV
+3246 PTYELILSTKLDVV

-3272 LPDVSDVKAEDGN
+3272 LPDVTDVKAEDGN

-3300 ANVTENIEEDH
+3300 ANVTENIEGDQ
-3311 IIQKSEA
+3311 ILQKSEA
-3318 YVESDETKVEW
+3318 YIESDETKVEW
-3329 KNN
+3329 KKN